1 MNEKK
6 HIGESEG
13 SKRERERERERER
26 WLAMCQSLGGKEI

>member
-13 SKRERERERERER
+13 SKRERERDG
-26 WLAMCQSLGGKEI
+26 WLCANHQEEKKSK

>member
-26 WLAMCQSLGGKEI
+26 WLAMC

>member
-13 SKRERERERERER
+13 SKRERERERDGQLCANHQEEKK
-26 WLAMCQSLGGKEI
+26 SK